1 MKKQTAVQQ
10 LLEEVILE
18 REKSISVEFR
28 EALDFV
34 ITAIKTDYK
43 EMERQQIIDACVS
56 MYSKEEV
63 LEQLNHLMTMPSS
76 TLDKFTDDN
85 GNITIKWF
93 DQFKKK

>member
-1 MKKQTAVQQ
+1 MKQTAVEWLQQ
-10 LLEEVILE
+10 EVILQTNLPFNLE
-18 REKSISVEFR
+18 NVLVFNKLIQQAIQIEK
-28 EALDFV
+28 
-34 ITAIKTDYK
+34 
-43 EMERQQIIDACVS
+43 QQIEDVCVS

-63 LEQLNHLMTMPSS
+63 LEQLNILMSLPSS